1 MMLPPRIRLQGRCRA
16 FTLVE
21 LITVMAIMAILTAVS
36 IPALSALLDSMGL
49 AGGGQ
54 IVASQVSLARQ
65 IAASRN
71 CDVEV
76 RLLQSPK
83 SSNGNPFYNAI
94 QLWAVLPPSTI
105 SVPANRLVTL
115 PTGAIISSNLSPPL
129 NSPLLAAMGSGTMAE
144 GPSQTVKYVSFRISP
159 EGLCNI
165 IDPTNTDPVTKA
177 PRLAYI
183 YQDYFTVVTLSKAA
197 NTTVPLN
204 YVAIQ
209 INPAT
214 GTPLVYRP

>member
-1 MMLPPRIRLQGRCRA
+1 MMPSPRARLQGRCRA

-21 LITVMAIMAILTAVS
+21 LIAVMAIMAILTAVS
-36 IPALSALLDSMGL
+36 VPALSALLDNMGL

-54 IVASQVSLARQ
+54 IVASQISLARQ

-76 RLLQSPK
+76 RFLQSPL
-83 SSNGNPFYNAI
+83 SSNANPYYNAI
-94 QLWAVLPPSTI
+94 QLWAVLPPNTT

-115 PTGAIISSNLSPPL
+115 PTGAIISANLSPPL

-144 GPSQTVKYVSFRISP
+144 GPLTAVKYVSFRISP

-165 IDPTNTDPVTKA
+165 LDPSNTPPK
-177 PRLAYI
+177 LAAM

-197 NTTVPLN
+197 NTTVPTN